1 MSDAIHEVHQAKV
14 YALSNSY
21 RIDGRVGSHPTEAR
35 GFAPWNVYVVR
46 EPGVAVIIGT
56 GMTIHETRL
65 LEQLGTIINDER
77 VALFPLS
84 YEFTNLCNARPI
96 ADRFRVESVI
106 HPEGRPEPSGW
117 LNVRPEFA
125 ARPKDGLDRAVQRI
139 YRTGD
144 EIWVDDDGSR
154 RLKVL
159 FPALRLLATQWVYD
173 RESKS
178 LFTQDVFTWV
188 SRPVDSTPWALQS
201 ADRDETTIE
210 TVTGVLLGNRYW
222 WLAGAKNADV
232 IRNRLH
238 RLFTDYEV
246 RNILPQ
252 SGSPLI
258 GAEVVERHVQL
269 LDEAIGELAKMKP
282 IGIEVGEWKLSPEQE
297 GGDR

>member
-1 MSDAIHEVHQAKV
+1 MGNAIHEVHRDKV

-21 RIDGRVGSHPTEAR
+21 RIDGRVGSYPTDTR
-35 GFAPWNVYVVR
+35 GYAPWNVYVIR
-46 EPGVAVIIGT
+46 EPGTAVIIGT
-56 GMTIHETRL
+56 GMTIHETPL
-65 LEQLGTIINDER
+65 LEQLGTLINDER

-125 ARPKDGLDRAVQRI
+125 ARREDGLDRATQRI

-144 EIWVDDDGSR
+144 EIWVDEAGSR

-159 FPALRLLATQWVYD
+159 FPALRLLATQWIYD
-173 RESKS
+173 KESKS
-178 LFTQDVFTWV
+178 LLTQDVFTWV
-188 SRPVDSTPWALQS
+188 SRPADTTPWVLQPG
-201 ADRDETTIE
+201 DQDETAIE
-210 TVTGVLLGNRYW
+210 TVTSVLLGNRYW
-222 WLAGAKNADV
+222 WLAGARNADV
-232 IRNRLH
+232 IRNRLK
-238 RLFTDYEV
+238 RLFEEYEV
-246 RNILPQ
+246 CNILPQ
-252 SGSPLI
+252 NGSPLI
-258 GAEVVERHVQL
+258 GAEVVQRHVQL

-297 GGDR
+297 EGDR